1 MSTTT
6 TWTTSLRDGIATVA
20 SDVADGFVEITHSG
34 AALLGMGVLLAGA
47 VLTVQPDLR
56 HQGET
61 ALRNWL
67 QDRQIAATGVTP
79 ELSAIERATAS
90 NPADLPKEQ
99 AQVAFW
105 IAKKYKVAPEP
116 LAALV
121 AEAYDIGKQT
131 KLEPTLLLAIM
142 AVESSFNP
150 FAQSPVGAQGLMQ
163 VMTTIHSDKYANYG
177 GSHAAFDP
185 KSNLRVGVQ
194 VLQEC
199 IQRAGSLRGGLKYY
213 VGAANLDHD
222 SGYGDKVMD
231 QFQDLYRVAKGKPLP
246 ANFDVAPRTLV
257 AQTPPAATKAQG
269 AAPAEAGASP
279 RSQPKSELTASRD
292 ESLRYVNPVPAKG
305 VNERV
310 ATAAY

>member
-6 TWTTSLRDGIATVA
+6 TWTSLRDGIATVA

-34 AALLGMGVLLAGA
+34 AALLGMGVLLSGV
-47 VLTVQPDLR
+47 VLAVQPQLR
-56 HQGET
+56 DQGET
-61 ALRNWL
+61 ALRTWL

-150 FAQSPVGAQGLMQ
+150 FAQRPVGAQGLMQ

-279 RSQPKSELTASRD
+279 RTQPKSELTASRD

>member
-6 TWTTSLRDGIATVA
+6 TWTSLRDGIATVA

-34 AALLGMGVLLAGA
+34 AALLGMGVLLSGV
-47 VLTVQPDLR
+47 VLAVQPQLR
-56 HQGET
+56 DQGET
-61 ALRNWL
+61 ALRTWL

-279 RSQPKSELTASRD
+279 RTQPKSELTASRD

>member
-6 TWTTSLRDGIATVA
+6 TWTSLRDGIATVA

-34 AALLGMGVLLAGA
+34 AALLGMGVLLSGV
-47 VLTVQPDLR
+47 VLAVQPQLR
-56 HQGET
+56 DQGET
-61 ALRNWL
+61 ALRTWL